1 MFIGPTFFDIFV
13 CGPLQ
18 SFVVVVCTNINPAK
32 GTTLGTVLLSKKV
45 ERTNMLQYKLK
56 KKKNGIIYVC
66 NIIFM
71 IHYQELTRKS
81 ISEARGSNVELNISL
96 FTVPYFSV

>member
-1 MFIGPTFFDIFV
+1 MFIDPTFFGVCV

-18 SFVVVVCTNINPAK
+18 SFVVDVCTNINPAK

-45 ERTNMLQYKLK
+45 ERTNMLQY
-56 KKKNGIIYVC
+56 
-66 NIIFM
+66 F
-71 IHYQELTRKS
+71 

-96 FTVPYFSV
+96 FTVPFFSV

>member
-1 MFIGPTFFDIFV
+1 MFIDPTFFGIFV

-18 SFVVVVCTNINPAK
+18 SFVVDVCTSINPAK

-45 ERTNMLQYKLK
+45 ERTNMLQYKLY
-56 KKKNGIIYVC
+56 KKNGMIYVC
-66 NIIFM
+66 NIICM
-71 IHYQELTRKS
+71 LHYQELTSKS

-96 FTVPYFSV
+96 FTVPCFSV